1 MGTSLLRR
9 PLLAALS
16 GALGLLVL
24 TEALLWLA
32 GLSSRPVVLDV
43 GPSTGQYLTGFTES
57 EERPPL
63 TFRWTRREARVRL
76 PLLAVGQGRLRL
88 RCARFLDQPVTLQVQ
103 VGGASL
109 GSFVARPGGFRIH
122 ELPFRISGGPLEIAL
137 STEGAP
143 DTDLGAALDWLRL
156 EGLRFRIPL
165 RAFGPRL
172 LVIGLF
178 ALALAAGWRAA
189 TGFAVGALLA
199 LALAA
204 WAAWDPL
211 ATAHITSRLALPGL
225 VLTSLTLL
233 LLRKRPLGKWVM
245 LVFLA
250 GYLVKGGG
258 LFHPS
263 AFYPDVRTWSRL
275 AMDFSRAEG
284 TLAERSREAQVR
296 NHHLRYL
303 RGHAYTPPYSPAFL
317 IPFAWFPQQRAG
329 LEEAM
334 KQVALAAAAA
344 EVVLVFLLASLVL
357 GEGSGLFAAILAAF
371 LPPLFSRLLLA
382 MYPTVVG
389 HLFDLA
395 VVVAAV
401 GVAGRPASRLRLGA
415 LGLATF
421 ASLFTYVTSLFS
433 TTGFVSLWA
442 LLERRLAWR
451 LLSLLC
457 LAVLLTVALLYL
469 PFALVFV
476 RELLPLLLAGGA
488 SPAELRESSGLLAAL
503 ARIPLFYGYLYPAL
517 SVGGLIV
524 IARQAPRA
532 ASRVVY
538 AYGLAFLGLVALRA
552 FGGDVFRDL
561 KEITFVGPFVA
572 LTAGASLEALA
583 ARGRAGFWGAVL
595 LSVSL
600 VAFGLLRY
608 HGYFQA
614 VSRLIG
620 LP

>member
-1 MGTSLLRR
+1 MSLLRR
-9 PLLAALS
+9 PLLTALS
-16 GALGLLVL
+16 CALGLLVL
-24 TEALLWLA
+24 AEALLWLA

-63 TFRWTRREARVRL
+63 SFRWTRREARVRL
-76 PLLAVGQGRLRL
+76 PLLAVGEGRLRL
-88 RCARFLDQPVTLQVQ
+88 RCARFLDEPVTLQVGA
-103 VGGASL
+103 GGAPL
-109 GSFVARPGGFRIH
+109 GSLVARPGGFKIH
-122 ELPFRISGGPLEIAL
+122 ELPVRVFGGPLEIAL
-137 STEGAP
+137 STAEGP
-143 DTDLGAALDWLRL
+143 DADLGVALDWLRL

-165 RAFGPRL
+165 RAPGPRL
-172 LVIGLF
+172 LVIGVF
-178 ALALAAGWRAA
+178 VLALAAGFRAA
-189 TGFAVGALLA
+189 SGFALGAA
-199 LALAA
+199 MAVAVAA

-211 ATAHITSRLALPGL
+211 ATAHVTSKLALPGL
-225 VLTSLTLL
+225 VLTALTLL

-275 AMDFSRAEG
+275 AMDFARAEG

-317 IPFAWFPQQRAG
+317 IPFAWLPQQRAG

-344 EVVLVFLLASLVL
+344 EVVLVFLLASLIL
-357 GEGSGLFAAILAAF
+357 GEGSGLVAAILAAF
-371 LPPLFSRLLLA
+371 LPPLLSRLLLA
-382 MYPTVVG
+382 MYPTIVG
-389 HLFDLA
+389 HLLDLA

-401 GVAGRPASRLRLGA
+401 GVAGRPASRGRLGL

-421 ASLFTYVTSLFS
+421 ASLFTYVTSIFS
-433 TTGFVSLWA
+433 TTGFVWLWA

-451 LLSLLC
+451 VLSVLC

-469 PFALVFV
+469 PFGFVFV
-476 RELLPLLLAGGA
+476 RELLPLLLAGGPSTA
-488 SPAELRESSGLLAAL
+488 GLGEGGGLLAAL

-524 IARQAPRA
+524 IGRHASPA
-532 ASRVVY
+532 AARVVY

-552 FGGDVFRDL
+552 FGGDPFRDL

-572 LTAGASLEALA
+572 LTAGASLETLA
-583 ARGRAGFWGAVL
+583 ARGRTGRWTAWLVIL
-595 LSVSL
+595 SL
-600 VAFGLLRY
+600 VGFGLWRY
-608 HGYFQA
+608 HAYFEP